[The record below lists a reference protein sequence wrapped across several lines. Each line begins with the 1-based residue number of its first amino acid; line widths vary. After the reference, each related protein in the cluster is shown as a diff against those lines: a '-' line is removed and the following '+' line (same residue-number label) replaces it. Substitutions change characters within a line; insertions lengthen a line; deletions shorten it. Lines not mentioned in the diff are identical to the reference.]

1 MISLDGQAFCK
12 CSSGL
17 TSIWQMTI
25 PMAQPLATWSSGW
38 TGLLQMIIRMDWAF
52 VNDHQDGVVSSK
64 RSSGWTGLLQIIFRI
79 DMPLANDH
87 PDGPAFCKWSSFS
100 FSKYFPPLPL
110 LSIFSPTKDMFSVSK
125 ITPHFSF
132 PVLFSSEKVCFPSP
146 NIFFLF
152 HLRYIFPQQKRI
164 PSLNIILLFL
174 FCSSSPPETQNSK
187 F

>member
-1 MISLDGQAFCK
+1 MIIWNDRP
-12 CSSGL
+12 L
-17 TSIWQMTI
+17 TNDYPNEPTSHN
-25 PMAQPLATWSSGW
+25 WSSG
-38 TGLLQMIIRMDWAF
+38 TTRLLQMIIWI
-52 VNDHQDGVVSSK
+52 NQ
-64 RSSGWTGLLQIIFRI
+64 
-79 DMPLANDH
+79 PLANDH

-164 PSLNIILLFL
+164 PSPSLNIILPFL
-174 FCSSSPPETQNSK
+174 LCSSSQVFKDPKLK